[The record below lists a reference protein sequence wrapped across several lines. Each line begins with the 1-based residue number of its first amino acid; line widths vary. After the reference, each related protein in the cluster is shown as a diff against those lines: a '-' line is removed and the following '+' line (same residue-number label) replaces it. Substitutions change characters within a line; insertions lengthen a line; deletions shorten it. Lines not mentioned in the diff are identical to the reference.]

1 MDENGLQFFNLI
13 DQNAIGCWNFVLPY
27 APINQAI
34 VARHDEA
41 LIFPADIKV
50 RSVIGDNYKICYE
63 VPIIFIYSLPS
74 VGEARLTLDHIGS
87 DADLLVVVLELLGC
101 EL

>member
-13 DQNAIGCWNFVLPY
+13 DQNAIGCWNSMLPY

-50 RSVIGDNYKICYE
+50 HSA
-63 VPIIFIYSLPS
+63 P
-74 VGEARLTLDHIGS
+74 
-87 DADLLVVVLELLGC
+87 
-101 EL
+101 